1 MQKRNNISLT
11 YSPDKTIISFKFDSL
26 NKNDF
31 IEDVNKSRFNKCIIF
46 CDLKVYGLFKNKLKK
61 IKKKNLCQNILC

>member
-11 YSPDKTIISFKFDSL
+11 HSPDKTIISFKFDSL

-31 IEDVNKSRFNKCIIF
+31 IENVNKSKFNKCIIF
-46 CDLKVYGLFKNKLKK
+46 V
-61 IKKKNLCQNILC
+61 ILMSMGYLRIN